1 MPNFVTAFLRAG
13 GVSFWE
19 ELAAW
24 YENSVF
30 GELAAYFKETYF
42 SPRFGAYN
50 NFDVTEQ
57 AASMI
62 VTIIVALIFG
72 CIIASF
78 ITVFYRRIV
87 GNFVKTLIKKEAF
100 EAENALTLY
109 EIGGFRSVFLRSQLR
124 RGVFLRKV
132 VFCCEEQAF
141 LTAAKEGSENAKG
154 KDAVYKID
162 FTKDR
167 FYIPRELKDRAEIR
181 FENRGSG
188 WLTVVLTVILAP
200 VFGGLICR
208 YLPNILQLVD
218 SMITFFAP

>member
-1 MPNFVTAFLRAG
+1 MPNFVTSFLRAG
-13 GVSFWE
+13 SVSFWE

-30 GELAAYFKETYF
+30 GELASYFKETYF

-50 NFDVTEQ
+50 NFDVTQQ

-62 VTIIVALIFG
+62 VTIIVALIIG
-72 CIIASF
+72 CIIAAF

-87 GNFVKTLIKKEAF
+87 GDFVKTLIKKEAF
-100 EAENALTLY
+100 NPENALTLY
-109 EIGGFRSVFLRSQLR
+109 EIGGFRSVFLRSQLC

-141 LTAAKEGSENAKG
+141 LNAAKEGSANAKS
-154 KDAVYKID
+154 KDVAYKID

-167 FYIPRELKDRAEIR
+167 FYIPYDLKDRAEIR

-200 VFGGLICR
+200 VFGGLLCR
-208 YLPNILQLVD
+208 YLPNILQFVD

>member
-19 ELAAW
+19 ELASW

-57 AASMI
+57 AAEMI
-62 VTIIVALIFG
+62 LTIIVALIVG
-72 CIIASF
+72 CIIAAF
-78 ITVFYRRIV
+78 TTVFYRRIV
-87 GNFVKTLIKKEAF
+87 GDFVKTLVKKEAF
-100 EAENALTLY
+100 EPENALTLY
-109 EIGGFRSVFLRSQLR
+109 EIGGFRSVFLRHQLR

-132 VFCCEEQAF
+132 VFCREEQA
-141 LTAAKEGSENAKG
+141 LQDAAKNTQDAK
-154 KDAVYKID
+154 KEDAEYKLD
-162 FTKDR
+162 FTRDH
-167 FYIPRELKDRAEIR
+167 FYIPRELKERAEVR
-181 FENRGSG
+181 FESRGSG

-200 VFGGLICR
+200 VFGALVCR
-208 YLPNILQLVD
+208 FLPNILQLVD
-218 SMITFFAP
+218 SIITFFAP